1 MAALAAKRKGAP
13 LPRQFAERQRRMV
26 NQSQIPFSNMSN
38 SAILALGRIAKNR
51 KKGAYAFFRYPKN
64 MIALRE
70 EIERRKL

>member
-1 MAALAAKRKGAP
+1 
-13 LPRQFAERQRRMV
+13 MV

>member
-1 MAALAAKRKGAP
+1 MAARVAEHRNAP
-13 LPRQFAERQRRMV
+13 LPKQFAERQRRMV